1 MRNFVET
8 QKKFN
13 VEIPEV
19 KKLAEEYFD
28 ALRRVENVALQFKS
42 VPKD

>member
-1 MRNFVET
+1 VNDFLRNFVET

-19 KKLAEEYFD
+19 KRFAEEYFEV
-28 ALRRVENVALQFKS
+28 LRKVEQV
-42 VPKD
+42 